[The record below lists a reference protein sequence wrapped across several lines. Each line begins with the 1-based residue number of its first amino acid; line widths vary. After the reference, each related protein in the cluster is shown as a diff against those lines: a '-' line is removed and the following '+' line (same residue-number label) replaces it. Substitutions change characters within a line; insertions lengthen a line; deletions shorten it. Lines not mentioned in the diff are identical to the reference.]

1 MGSFSIWHW
10 LIVLVIVL
18 LLFGRGKIPE
28 LMGDVA
34 KGIKNFKQGMS
45 DEDAKD
51 SGRTIDAKA
60 DETANDVKKTTKSD
74 LTDKACCVRRSR
86 TQHILPFTSAVFRRK
101 TGRARELRGVSRKCS
116 TSVGLNF

>member
-10 LIVLVIVL
+10 LIVLAVVL

-45 DEDAKD
+45 DEDANDEARD

-60 DETANDVKKTTKSD
+60 DETVNDVKKTTKS
-74 LTDKACCVRRSR
+74 
-86 TQHILPFTSAVFRRK
+86 
-101 TGRARELRGVSRKCS
+101 
-116 TSVGLNF
+116 

>member
-10 LIVLVIVL
+10 LIVLAVVL

-45 DEDAKD
+45 DEDSKD

-60 DETANDVKKTTKSD
+60 DETANDVKKTTKS
-74 LTDKACCVRRSR
+74 
-86 TQHILPFTSAVFRRK
+86 
-101 TGRARELRGVSRKCS
+101 
-116 TSVGLNF
+116 